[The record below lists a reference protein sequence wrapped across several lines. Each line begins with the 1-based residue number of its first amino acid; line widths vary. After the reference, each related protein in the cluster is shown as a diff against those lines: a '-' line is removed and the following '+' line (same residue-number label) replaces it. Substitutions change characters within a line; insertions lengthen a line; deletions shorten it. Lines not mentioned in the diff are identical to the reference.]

1 MLIMEETKYFSSRK
15 LFVIVTLMSKFDN
28 TSFVLSDIL
37 ISII

>member
-1 MLIMEETKYFSSRK
+1 MLIMEETKYFGRRK
-15 LFVIVTLMSKFDN
+15 LFVIVTLMSKFDI